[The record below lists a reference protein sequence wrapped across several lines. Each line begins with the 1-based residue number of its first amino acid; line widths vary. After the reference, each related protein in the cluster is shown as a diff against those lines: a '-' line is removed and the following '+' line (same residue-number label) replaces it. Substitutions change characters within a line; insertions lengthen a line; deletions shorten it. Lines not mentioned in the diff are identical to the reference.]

1 MKNSSNKL
9 SCEKSQLNFLY
20 LSDEIL
26 KIYAS
31 DGYFSRGKNIRT
43 KMSDIIGYHLSI
55 SKDILNSISS
65 ITDLL
70 HNASLVHDDI
80 IDNDKI
86 RRGQSSI
93 WKKYGVGKAILVGDY
108 LISKSYQEVALM
120 NLGYGE
126 KTKLNDEITKT
137 LKDSVKGAHL
147 ELEHSD
153 QTLETTFN
161 NYIEISSL
169 KTGSL
174 FSLPFRCLYN
184 MYEKFDSNEKKSLS
198 KAFCNLAVS
207 YQIKDDWLDFKSS
220 KIHTGNNSDYIN
232 NRPNIF
238 NIMGRKYTEDLEALI
253 HRTQKDII
261 LNSFNTIKC
270 FNTDLFN
277 DLKVCLNKFI
287 NFSI

>member
-1 MKNSSNKL
+1 MKNSSYKL

-26 KIYAS
+26 KNYAS

-43 KMSDIIGYHLSI
+43 KMCNIISNHLNI
-55 SKDILNSISS
+55 SKDILQSISS

-93 WKKYGVGKAILVGDY
+93 WKKYGVGKAILLGDY

-120 NLGYGE
+120 KLDNGE
-126 KTKLNDEITKT
+126 KTKLNNEITKT
-137 LKDSVKGAHL
+137 LYDSVKGAHL

-153 QTLETTFN
+153 PKLETTFN

-184 MYEKFDSNEKKSLS
+184 LYDKFDSNEKELLS

-220 KIHTGNNSDYIN
+220 NIDFNNNSDYIN

-238 NIMGRKYTEDLEALI
+238 NIMGRKHTEDLEALI

-261 LNSFNTIKC
+261 LNSFNSIKC
-270 FNTDLFN
+270 FNTDLSN
-277 DLKVCLNKFI
+277 DLKDCLSKFI
-287 NFSI
+287 NFTI

>member
-1 MKNSSNKL
+1 MKNSSYKL

-26 KIYAS
+26 KNYAS

-43 KMSDIIGYHLSI
+43 KMCNIISNHLNI
-55 SKDILNSISS
+55 SKDILQSISS

-93 WKKYGVGKAILVGDY
+93 WKKYGVGKAILLGDY

-120 NLGYGE
+120 KLDNGE
-126 KTKLNDEITKT
+126 KTKLNNEITKT
-137 LKDSVKGAHL
+137 LSDSVKGAHL

-153 QTLETTFN
+153 PILETTFN
-161 NYIEISSL
+161 TYIEISSL

-184 MYEKFDSNEKKSLS
+184 LYDKFDSNEKESLS
-198 KAFCNLAVS
+198 KALCNLAVS

-220 KIHTGNNSDYIN
+220 KIDFNNNSDYIN

-238 NIMGRKYTEDLEALI
+238 NIMGRKHTEDLEALI

-261 LNSFNTIKC
+261 LNSFNSIKC
-270 FNTDLFN
+270 FNTDLSN
-277 DLKVCLNKFI
+277 DLKDCLSKFI
-287 NFSI
+287 NFTI

>member
-43 KMSDIIGYHLSI
+43 KMSDIIGYHLRI

-126 KTKLNDEITKT
+126 KTKLNDEITNT

-184 MYEKFDSNEKKSLS
+184 MYDKFDSNEKKSLS

>member
-220 KIHTGNNSDYIN
+220 EIHTANNSDYIN

>member
-1 MKNSSNKL
+1 MKNSSYKL

-26 KIYAS
+26 KNYAS

-43 KMSDIIGYHLSI
+43 KMCNIISNHLNI
-55 SKDILNSISS
+55 SKDILQSISS

-93 WKKYGVGKAILVGDY
+93 WKKYGVGKAILLGDY

-120 NLGYGE
+120 KLDNGE
-126 KTKLNDEITKT
+126 KTKLNNEITKT
-137 LKDSVKGAHL
+137 LSDSVKGAHL

-153 QTLETTFN
+153 PKLETTFN
-161 NYIEISSL
+161 TYIEISSL

-184 MYEKFDSNEKKSLS
+184 LYDKFDSNEKESLS
-198 KAFCNLAVS
+198 KALCNLAVS

-220 KIHTGNNSDYIN
+220 KIDFNNNSDYIN

-238 NIMGRKYTEDLEALI
+238 NIMGRKHTEDLEALI

-261 LNSFNTIKC
+261 LNSFNSIKC
-270 FNTDLFN
+270 FNTDLSN
-277 DLKVCLNKFI
+277 DLKDCLSKFI
-287 NFSI
+287 NFTI

>member
-20 LSDEIL
+20 LSDDIL
-26 KIYAS
+26 KNYAS

-43 KMSDIIGYHLSI
+43 KMSDIIGYHLNI

-93 WKKYGVGKAILVGDY
+93 WKKHGVGKAILVGDY

-126 KTKLNDEITKT
+126 KTKLNDEITNT

-184 MYEKFDSNEKKSLS
+184 MYDKFDSNEKRSLS

-220 KIHTGNNSDYIN
+220 EIDTDNNSDYIN

-238 NIMGRKYTEDLEALI
+238 NIMGRNYTEDLEALI

-287 NFSI
+287 NFRI

>member
-20 LSDEIL
+20 LSDGIL
-26 KIYAS
+26 KNYAS
-31 DGYFSRGKNIRT
+31 DGYFLRGKNIRT
-43 KMSDIIGYHLSI
+43 RMCNIIGYHLNI
-55 SKDILNSISS
+55 SKGILQKISC

-120 NLGYGE
+120 NLDYGE
-126 KTKLNDEITKT
+126 KTKLTDEITKT
-137 LKDSVKGAHL
+137 LNDSVKGAHL

-153 QTLETTFN
+153 PTLETTFN

-169 KTGSL
+169 KTGAL

-184 MYEKFDSNEKKSLS
+184 LHDKFDSSEKESLS

-220 KIHTGNNSDYIN
+220 KLNTNNNSDYIN

-238 NIMGRKYTEDLEALI
+238 NIMGRKHTVDLEALI

-270 FNTDLFN
+270 FNRDLFN
-277 DLKVCLNKFI
+277 DLKDCLNKFL

>member
-55 SKDILNSISS
+55 SKDIVHSISS

-93 WKKYGVGKAILVGDY
+93 WKKYGVGKAILLGDY

-126 KTKLNDEITKT
+126 KTKLNVEITKT

-184 MYEKFDSNEKKSLS
+184 MYDKFDSNEKRSLS

-220 KIHTGNNSDYIN
+220 EIHTDSNSDYIN

>member
-43 KMSDIIGYHLSI
+43 KMSDIIGYHLRI

>member
-43 KMSDIIGYHLSI
+43 KMSNIIGYHLSI
-55 SKDILNSISS
+55 SKDIVNSISS

-86 RRGQSSI
+86 RRGLSSI

-184 MYEKFDSNEKKSLS
+184 MYDKFDSNEKRSLS

-220 KIHTGNNSDYIN
+220 EIHTDNNSDYIN

-287 NFSI
+287 NFRI

>member
-1 MKNSSNKL
+1 MKNSSYKL

-26 KIYAS
+26 KNYAS

-43 KMSDIIGYHLSI
+43 KMCNIISNHLNI
-55 SKDILNSISS
+55 SKDILQSISS

-120 NLGYGE
+120 KLDNGE
-126 KTKLNDEITKT
+126 KTKLNNEITKT
-137 LKDSVKGAHL
+137 LSDSVKGAHL

-153 QTLETTFN
+153 PILETTFN
-161 NYIEISSL
+161 TYIEISSL

-184 MYEKFDSNEKKSLS
+184 LYDKFDSNEKESLS
-198 KAFCNLAVS
+198 KALCNLAVS

-220 KIHTGNNSDYIN
+220 KIDFNNNSDYIN

-238 NIMGRKYTEDLEALI
+238 NIMGRKHTEDLEALI

-261 LNSFNTIKC
+261 LNSFNSIKC
-270 FNTDLFN
+270 FNTDLSN
-277 DLKVCLNKFI
+277 DLKDCLSKFI
-287 NFSI
+287 NFTI